1 MDLLE
6 IFIITQL
13 LLNTIFGICIVIAFR
28 AIAVQENMI
37 IDLGYTIGHL
47 RMKLTH
53 PAGRHRIDDYI
64 RYENGETGE

>member
-6 IFIITQL
+6 IFIIAQL
-13 LLNTIFGICIVIAFR
+13 LLNAIFSICIVVIFR
-28 AIAVQENMI
+28 AVTMHENMI
-37 IDLGYTIGHL
+37 IDLGYTVGHL

-64 RYENGETGE
+64 RYENEEAGE

>member
-1 MDLLE
+1 MNLLE
-6 IFIITQL
+6 VFIIAQM
-13 LLNTIFGICIVIAFR
+13 LLNAIFGICIVVIFR

-37 IDLGYTIGHL
+37 IDLGYTVGHL

-64 RYENGETGE
+64 RYENEGAGE